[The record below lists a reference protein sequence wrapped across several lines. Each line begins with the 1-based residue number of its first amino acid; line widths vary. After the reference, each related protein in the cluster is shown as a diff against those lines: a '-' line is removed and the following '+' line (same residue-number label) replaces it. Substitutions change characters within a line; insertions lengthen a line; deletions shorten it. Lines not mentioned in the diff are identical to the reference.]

1 MSGGAHE
8 RNAAFLLRVSKRGG
22 QVCKRGEML
31 VDVRFGVLH
40 RDGPLLVPPIGLGED
55 AAVNHAEPK
64 VAPEIDVDGGPVA
77 VVADFVGVK
86 HQSAVD
92 ARSYHVSLEPDLRDD
107 LAIAV
112 GELVA
117 ELIDIRIVFAG

>member
-40 RDGPLLVPPIGLGED
+40 RDGPLFVPPIGLGEH
-55 AAVNHAEPK
+55 AAVDHAEPK

-77 VVADFVGVK
+77 VIADLVGVK

-92 ARSYHVSLEPDLRDD
+92 SGACNVSLKASFGDD
-107 LAIAV
+107 FAIAV
-112 GELVA
+112 GELV
-117 ELIDIRIVFAG
+117 